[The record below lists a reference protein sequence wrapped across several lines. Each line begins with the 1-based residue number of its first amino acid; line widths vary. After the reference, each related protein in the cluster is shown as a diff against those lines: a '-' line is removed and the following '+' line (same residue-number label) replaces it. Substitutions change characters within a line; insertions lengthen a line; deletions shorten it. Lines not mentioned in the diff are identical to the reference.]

1 MPKTTEG
8 PNLSEFYKL
17 SSPKKP
23 PCQIRLILDG
33 QLGTGLKPDEVVQ
46 LAAACQAD
54 KNIVTGSAIV
64 EWLKARGIETNVN
77 RVSNHRRGVC
87 DCDG

>member
-1 MPKTTEG
+1 MSKPDLT
-8 PNLSEFYKL
+8 EFYKL

-23 PCQIRLILDG
+23 PCQIRLILAG
-33 QLGTGLKPDEVVQ
+33 ELSPGLKAEETEQ
-46 LAAACQAD
+46 LAAACAAD